1 MSYVG
6 SRGGGYKVSGDLQRS
21 PESYLRRSQEISR
34 DLQRSPSPEISGDLH
49 LQRSPES
56 YLEISGDLQ
65 WGEYIKDV
73 LCQRGLQRGE
83 YIKDVLCNIVSVALQ
98 RLL

>member
-6 SRGGGYKVSGDLQRS
+6 SRGGGYKVSEDLQRS
-21 PESYLRRSQEISR
+21 PEISR
-34 DLQRSPSPEISGDLH
+34 DLQRSPDLQRYPEISRSPEIS
-49 LQRSPES
+49 R
-56 YLEISGDLQ
+56 DLQ

-83 YIKDVLCNIVSVALQ
+83 YTSIYHLNKTQ
-98 RLL
+98 RLH